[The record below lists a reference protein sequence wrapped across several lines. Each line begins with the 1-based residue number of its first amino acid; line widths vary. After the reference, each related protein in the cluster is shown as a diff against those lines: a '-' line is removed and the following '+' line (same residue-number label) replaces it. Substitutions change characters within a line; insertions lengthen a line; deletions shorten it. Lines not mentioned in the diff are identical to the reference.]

1 MLDRQGPRNRHGGSA
16 MSRTLNLVDGLL
28 LMGRRHQ
35 QLGRVGDALTILAR
49 LASFRE
55 LPREVAEETQ
65 VRLAEIQ
72 LRRCKYRR
80 ARRHLAV
87 ALRYDPD
94 NARYHYLMATTLR
107 GLGEDQWDRAAVH
120 YRRALELD
128 AEQDD
133 CMTEFGLFAVR
144 LGYAD
149 EGLRWLRQAVE
160 RKPGDPD
167 VLGKLIE
174 GLRLAGRGDEC
185 RAELRAAL
193 FRNPRDRRFRQLW
206 TDYQFRQLYQEQ
218 HELRRSRAGADDG
231 PVLLPFV
238 PRERPVSADGQAQVV
253 RQDGPS
259 TLPPPHGARPAPVP
273 DKRHVQ

>member
-1 MLDRQGPRNRHGGSA
+1 

-35 QLGRVGDALTILAR
+35 QLGRVRDALTILAR

-72 LRRCKYRR
+72 LHRRKYRR

-94 NARYHYLMATTLR
+94 NARYHHLMATALR

-120 YRRALELD
+120 YRRSLELD

-133 CMTEFGLFAVR
+133 CLTEFGLFAVR

-149 EGLRWLRQAVE
+149 EGLNWLRHAVE
-160 RKPGDPD
+160 QKPGDPD

-185 RAELRAAL
+185 CAELRAAL
-193 FRNPRDRRFRQLW
+193 FRNPQDRRFRQLW
-206 TDYQFRQLYQEQ
+206 ADDQFRQLHQAQ
-218 HELRRSRAGADDG
+218 HEQLRSRAGADEG
-231 PVLLPFV
+231 PILLPFV
-238 PRERPVSADGQAQVV
+238 PRERPVPADGQGQVI

-259 TLPPPHGARPAPVP
+259 TFPPPHGARPAQVP